1 LGSGDEA
8 GEGRM
13 KRLASILEKEDL
25 LESVPGRGGR

>member
-8 GEGRM
+8 DKGRM
-13 KRLASILEKEDL
+13 KRLTRILEKEDL

>member
-1 LGSGDEA
+1 LGSGDA
-8 GEGRM
+8 GERRI